1 MNFHSRVPSFRQVI
15 FSQFLNSTPLF
26 TLQRKYCTEPKL
38 FKKNSRALRQTEGY
52 LFTAGGWRALRNSP
66 ALTSIISDQC
76 QVLHPLNVYSH
87 SCAPTYNQKVVLF
100 DVFSSG
106 SLQSRDVFRKEL
118 HKKGPPWFEIVD
130 AEY

>member
-1 MNFHSRVPSFRQVI
+1 M
-15 FSQFLNSTPLF
+15 
-26 TLQRKYCTEPKL
+26 
-38 FKKNSRALRQTEGY
+38 
-52 LFTAGGWRALRNSP
+52 LRNSP
-66 ALTSIISDQC
+66 ALFFSDQC
-76 QVLHPLNVYSH
+76 QVLHPLNVYSL